1 MEDDAEEMKSLRD
14 SRSNIESKD
23 ETNKSSTG
31 QSHAQG
37 KEKKARTFDFMAMFQ
52 EARQTAIER
61 TKDNIDSI
69 PPDIETLTVS
79 KKEKS
84 RKESSSSSGSDSS
97 DDSDSDS
104 SSSDEKSKSKKKKT
118 LSKKKTA
125 SSDSDEDDIGP
136 PLPPDMLVSGNTKRS
151 DKEEEVI
158 GPPLPPDIRGGGK
171 SDDDDSEEDEEEES
185 LVSKIPSSHEI
196 LLNHGVK
203 PVSAL
208 ALDPSGA
215 RLVTGSVDY
224 EMKFWDFAGMDTSLQ
239 SFRSIRPCECHPI
252 KQLQYSSTGDTILVV
267 SGNNKAK
274 VLDRDGFE
282 KMECAKGDPY
292 LLDMANTKG
301 HAAMLN
307 SGCWHPKVREEFM
320 TCSNDCTVRLW
331 DVSMEGK
338 KHKHCL
344 KPRTQLG
351 RKTIPTT
358 CAYSKD
364 GRWVATACQDGSIQ
378 IWDHNKSFV
387 NVSLVNRNCHMNG
400 SDTSCLCFSYCG
412 KMLASRGGDDTL
424 KTWDMRNF
432 KKPLNVVNDL
442 DNFFSFTDCV
452 FSPDDQMV
460 ITGLSV
466 KKNSGKGKLL
476 FYERNT
482 LTKLSELEISDS
494 SVVRCLW
501 HPKLNQ
507 MVVGCADGQVRLFY
521 DPKKSQRGAML
532 SVVKSERKSRQ
543 IKVMTT
549 QQIITPYAL
558 PMFREGRPTSTR
570 KAEERVRKDPVK
582 SRRPDLP
589 ITGPGEGG
597 RVAQRGA
604 TLSQYVVQN
613 LVLKKPDKYENDPR
627 EAILRHAKDAEEN
640 PFWVE
645 PAYKQNQP
653 VKIFQEAEEEKKND
667 DDDDEPLWKKAKL
680 G

>member
-1 MEDDAEEMKSLRD
+1 MEDDEEEMKSLRESKGD
-14 SRSNIESKD
+14 SSKD
-23 ETNKSSTG
+23 EANKPSAT
-31 QSHAQG
+31 QSHVQG
-37 KEKKARTFDFMAMFQ
+37 TQKKARTFDFMAMFQ
-52 EARQTAIER
+52 EARKTAIDR
-61 TKDNIDSI
+61 TKDNIDSE

-84 RKESSSSSGSDSS
+84 RKESSSSSGSDSDS
-97 DDSDSDS
+97 SADSDSDS
-104 SSSDEKSKSKKKKT
+104 SSSDEKPNSKTKKDKPKKK
-118 LSKKKTA
+118 A
-125 SSDSDEDDIGP
+125 VSSDSDEEVVGPPLPPGMLGPDKTKRSDEEEDDIGP
-136 PLPPDMLVSGNTKRS
+136 PLPPGM
-151 DKEEEVI
+151 
-158 GPPLPPDIRGGGK
+158 RGGGD
-171 SDDDDSEEDEEEES
+171 SDEDDSEEEEES
-185 LVSKIPSSHEI
+185 LISKIPSSHEI

-215 RLVTGSVDY
+215 RLVTGGVDY
-224 EMKFWDFAGMDTSLQ
+224 EMKFWDFAGMDTSLK

-292 LLDMANTKG
+292 LLDMSNTKG
-301 HAAMLN
+301 HSAMLN
-307 SGCWHPKVREEFM
+307 SGCWHPKTREEFM
-320 TCSNDCTVRLW
+320 TCSNDGTVRLW
-331 DVSMEGK
+331 DVNMEGK
-338 KHKHCL
+338 KHKTVL

-351 RKTIPTT
+351 RKTVPTT
-358 CAYSKD
+358 CTYSKD

-387 NVSLVNRNCHMNG
+387 NVSMVNRNCHMNG

-412 KMLASRGGDDTL
+412 QILASRGGDDTL
-424 KTWDMRNF
+424 KTWDIRNF

-452 FSPDDQMV
+452 FSPDDQMI

-466 KKNSGKGKLL
+466 KKNTGKGKLL

-613 LVLKKPDKYENDPR
+613 LVLRKPDKYENDPR
-627 EAILRHAKDAEEN
+627 EAILRHAKEAEEN

-645 PAYKQNQP
+645 PAYKKNQP
-653 VKIFQEAEEEKKND
+653 VRIFQEVEEEKKD